1 MAAQLQNITISAPGF
16 LGINTQDSPI
26 GLNPAYASIADN
38 CVIDQL
44 GRVGAR
50 KGYTV
55 VTTNGS
61 AVLGTSRGI
70 CCILEF
76 ISRANVTTVFS
87 AGNNKIFTGT
97 TTLVEV
103 TLPAGYT
110 ITDDNWQ
117 MVSFNNNVYFFQDS
131 HAPLVSTA
139 GSTTL
144 ALLTSS
150 GSHVPPEAN
159 ALMAGFG
166 RLWAADTATNKYTV
180 YWSSLLAGDE
190 WHGGSAGSID
200 LTTVWPNGY
209 DEVVAITEHNNFL
222 IVFGKKNV
230 LVFNG
235 AESPSSDLALVDT
248 IEGTG
253 CIARD
258 SIQSTGT
265 DLLFLST
272 RGIMSLGRLIQ
283 EKSLPLNDMS
293 RNIRT
298 DLLNYI
304 AEEVQS
310 NGHREAVKSVYSPI
324 DAFYLLTLP
333 ESQVVYCFDV
343 RAPLENGSFRVT
355 TWSAL
360 NPIGFSMFADD
371 ELYIGRPEGIVK
383 YGGYL
388 DHDQKYQL
396 RYFSNPNDF
405 QSPTNLKFLK
415 KFNLTIIGGQ
425 ATETTLNWGYDY
437 TGDYTKQ
444 AFTFGAGN
452 PAEYGIAEYNTT
464 AEYTS
469 SVVINTPK
477 VNASGN
483 GTVLTVGIEAEINN
497 SPFSIQKIDIH
508 ALIGR
513 LI

>member
-1 MAAQLQNITISAPGF
+1 MGAQLKNITISAPGF

-50 KGYTV
+50 KGFV
-55 VTTNGS
+55 PVSTNGA
-61 AVLGTSRGI
+61 AVLGTSEGI
-70 CCILEF
+70 TNILEF

-87 AGNNKIFTGT
+87 TGNNKIFTGT

-103 TLPAGYT
+103 TLPVGYV
-110 ITDDNWQ
+110 ISDNNWKI
-117 MVSFNNNVYFFQDS
+117 VSFNNNVYFFQDG

-139 GSTTL
+139 GSSTL

-150 GSHVPPEAN
+150 GSNTPPEGN
-159 ALMAGFG
+159 EVLAGFG
-166 RLWAADTATNKYTV
+166 RLWTCDLANNKYTV
-180 YWSSLLAGDE
+180 YWSSLLAGND
-190 WHGGSAGSID
+190 WHGGSSGSID

-209 DEVVAITEHNNFL
+209 DEVVALAEHNGFL
-222 IVFGKKNV
+222 LVFGKKNV
-230 LVFNG
+230 LVFSG
-235 AESPSSDLALVDT
+235 ADSPSSDLQLTDT

-265 DLLFLST
+265 DLLFLSN
-272 RGIMSLGRLIQ
+272 RGVMSLGRLIQ
-283 EKSLPLNDMS
+283 EKSLPLNDIS
-293 RNIRT
+293 GNVRS
-298 DLLNYI
+298 DLL
-304 AEEVQS
+304 ASVVEEIQS
-310 NGHREAVKSVYSPI
+310 NGHRKAIKAVYNPVE
-324 DAFYLLTLP
+324 AFYLLTMP
-333 ESQVVYCFDV
+333 QSQLVYCFDV

-355 TWSAL
+355 TWSSL
-360 NPIGFSMFADD
+360 TPVGFSMFADD
-371 ELYIGRPEGIVK
+371 ELYMGRPEGIIK
-383 YGGYL
+383 YSSYL
-388 DHDQKYQL
+388 DNDQKYQL

-405 QSPTNLKFLK
+405 EAPANLKFLK

-444 AFTFGAGN
+444 AFNFGAGN

-483 GTVLTVGIEAEINN
+483 GAVLTVGIEAEINN
-497 SPFSIQKIDIH
+497 SPFSIQKIDIL
-508 ALIGR
+508 ALTGR

>member
-1 MAAQLQNITISAPGF
+1 MAQQLQNITISAPGF

-55 VTTNGS
+55 VTTNGP

-110 ITDDNWQ
+110 ITEDNWQ
-117 MVSFNNNVYFFQDS
+117 IVSFNNNVYFFQDN

-150 GSHVPPEAN
+150 GTNVPPEAN

-209 DEVVAITEHNNFL
+209 DEVVAIAEHNNFL
-222 IVFGKKNV
+222 LVFGKKNI
-230 LVFNG
+230 LVFTG
-235 AESPSSDLALVDT
+235 ADSPSSNLTLHDT

-265 DLLFLST
+265 DLIFLST
-272 RGIMSLGRLIQ
+272 RGLMSLQRIIQ
-283 EKSLPLNDMS
+283 EKSLPLNDVS

-298 DLLNYI
+298 DLLTYI
-304 AEEVQS
+304 SQEVES
-310 NGHREAVKSVYSPI
+310 NGHRKAIKAVYSPI

-355 TWSAL
+355 TWSVL
-360 NPIGFSMFADD
+360 NPLGFSMFADD
-371 ELYIGRPEGIVK
+371 ALYMGRAEGIVK
-383 YGGYL
+383 YGGYF
-388 DHDQKYQL
+388 DNTTQYQM
-396 RYFSNPNDF
+396 RYFSNPTDF
-405 QSPTNLKFLK
+405 GTAANLKFLK

-425 ATETTLNWGYDY
+425 STPTTLNWGYDY
-437 TGDYTKQ
+437 TSAYQKQ
-444 AFTFGAGN
+444 EFTFGSSN
-452 PAEYGIAEYNTT
+452 IAEYGLTEYNTDG
-464 AEYTS
+464 EYS
-469 SVVINTPK
+469 ASIIIQTPK
-477 VNASGN
+477 VNSTGN
-483 GTVLTVGIEAEINN
+483 GSVVTVGIEAQINN
-497 SPFSIQKIDIH
+497 AAFSIQKIDIH
-508 ALIGR
+508 ALLGR